1 MRPAIVR
8 VIIIFWLLG
17 ASSDVRSSNPTADDK
32 WNRTTA
38 IRGLPFCALV
48 LRNFV
53 DEDDSPRREVYVLME
68 TSQVTEDNLTLLF
81 RALSEAYV
89 KPQDLTV
96 WVYTDVEQLGILA
109 TGTFS
114 DSVPAEPK
122 DDGVANDETPTGAS
136 RKKQDQ
142 LAYYKRTKGAE
153 LFRYNPNY
161 PQPGTK
167 TVMLM
172 GK

>member
-8 VIIIFWLLG
+8 LIIIFCFLG
-17 ASSDVRSSNPTADDK
+17 ISFDVRSYNPTADNQ

-38 IRGLPFCALV
+38 IKGLPFCALV

-53 DEDDSPRREVYVLME
+53 EEDDSPRREVYVLME

-81 RALSEAYV
+81 KGLSEAYV

-114 DSVPAEPK
+114 DLAPAEPK
-122 DDGVANDETPTGAS
+122 DDGVAIDETSIKAN
-136 RKKQDQ
+136 RKRQDQ
-142 LAYYKRTKGAE
+142 LAYYKRARGAE

-167 TVMLM
+167 TVLLM